1 MFDVNDDC
9 DDVGKIAGVFDINET
24 SGSDC
29 TKDVIENEDVTYS
42 YSIDKILSILES
54 IETDLEGMIMA
65 EVLSESEPVTV
76 NTNVLFSITDVVVV
90 EFSSV
95 SGWDITDDTIASLL
109 VISDNS
115 IELS

>member
-1 MFDVNDDC
+1 VNDDC

-54 IETDLEGMIMA
+54 IETDLEGVIMA